1 VPNPTFLRPIQAGRA
16 EIRQSEDAAKRDNY
30 LMTPSAV
37 LGPYSAAVNIA
48 EDLGEASP
56 SGLSSYASRI
66 QFNAPAGYGTRILR
80 VYGDFIAFPTQ
91 PGVIHSG
98 TSVEIGW
105 GLKTTAPDGST
116 RVTYPGYP
124 NVSAFDNSF
133 VWVQGSLSALENR
146 ARLPYDLDVSVGG
159 KLGVDNIMLSQAF
172 VALNTTGIAIHLEP
186 TFVVVYQFELQSAA

>member
-1 VPNPTFLRPIQAGRA
+1 
-16 EIRQSEDAAKRDNY
+16 
-30 LMTPSAV
+30 MTPSAV

-48 EDLGEASP
+48 EDLGETSP
-56 SGLSSYASRI
+56 SGLSSFASKI

-80 VYGDFIAFPTQ
+80 VYGDFIAFPMQ
-91 PGVIHSG
+91 PGIIPSG

-124 NVSAFDNSF
+124 NVSALDNSF
-133 VWVQGSLSALENR
+133 VWLQGSLSDLETR
-146 ARLPYDLDVSVGG
+146 ARLPYDLKVSVGG
-159 KLGVDNIMLSQAF
+159 KLGADNIMLSQAF

-186 TFVVVYQFELQSAA
+186 TFVVVYQFELQSAT